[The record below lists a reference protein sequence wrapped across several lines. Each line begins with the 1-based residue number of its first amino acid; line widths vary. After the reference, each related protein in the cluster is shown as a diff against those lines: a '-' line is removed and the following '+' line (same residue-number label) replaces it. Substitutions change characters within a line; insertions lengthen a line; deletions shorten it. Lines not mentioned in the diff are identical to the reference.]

1 MDGFVVWLTGLPGSG
16 KSTLAAGL
24 APVLR
29 ERGLPVEVLDGGSA
43 RAALSPELGY
53 TREHRHVHAA
63 RLATA
68 AEQLAR
74 GGAVVL
80 VASTSPFRDTRD
92 DARSRIPNFVEVFVK
107 APVEVL
113 IANDDKGLYRRAL
126 RGEITNFPSVSEVYE
141 APHTPDA
148 VVDREYH
155 SVCDGVERILSVLE
169 SRGYVPASANG
180 TSFLVHATR

>member
-1 MDGFVVWLTGLPGSG
+1 MDGFVVWLTGLSGSG

-24 APVLR
+24 ARVLR

-53 TREHRHVHAA
+53 TREHRHQHGV

-74 GGAVVL
+74 GGAAVL

-92 DARSRIPNFVEVFVK
+92 DARARIPNFVEVFVK

-113 IANDDKGLYRRAL
+113 IVNDDKGLYRRAL
-126 RGEITNFPSVSEVYE
+126 RREITNFPSVSEIYE
-141 APHTPDA
+141 APHTPDT

-155 SVCDGVERILSVLE
+155 SVCDGVERILSVLG
-169 SRGYVPASANG
+169 SRGYVPAPENG
-180 TSFLVHATR
+180 TSFLAHASR